1 MTAEIQV
8 GAFIQKSGPGPAGG
22 SPVSSLPG
30 VNVLILGP
38 TGVGKTHSIGTLVDA
53 GVEVVYMALEA
64 GTESLLGYWADRGL
78 EIPAKLHIVTV
89 KQAAATWENMAD
101 SIKNVN
107 TLTYEMLKK
116 TTDGARTKYNQLEA
130 FLRNFSNV
138 KTDAGVVLGPIDSWG
153 PSRALVVDGLTGLG
167 VAAMSAVVGG
177 KFDKD
182 QKDWGL
188 AQNMVEGILRRLC
201 DGCRCHFVLLAHVE
215 REPDPLGGTSKIT
228 VSTLGAKLAPKIPP
242 MFSDVIMATR
252 LSKDF
257 WWDTENPLAD
267 LKTRNLP
274 LASKIKPD
282 FGQILK
288 KWQGRGGVL

>member
-1 MTAEIQV
+1 MTEITV
-8 GAFIQKSGPGPAGG
+8 TPSPANDA
-22 SPVSSLPG
+22 SAHRLPG

-53 GVEVVYMALEA
+53 GLEVVYLAFES
-64 GTESLLGYWADRGL
+64 GTESLLGYYADRGL
-78 EIPAKLHIVTV
+78 PIPKTLHIVTV
-89 KQAAATWENMAD
+89 KQAAATWDNMAE
-101 SIKNVN
+101 SVKNVN
-107 TLTYEMLKK
+107 QMSYEMLKK
-116 TTDGARTKYNQLEA
+116 TVDGNRTKYNQLEQ

-138 KTDAGVVLGPIDSWG
+138 TTDAGVVLGPIDKWDT
-153 PSRALVVDGLTGLG
+153 SRALVIDGLTGLG
-167 VAAMSAVVGG
+167 DAAMKAVVGG

-274 LASKIKPD
+274 LASKIRPD
-282 FGQILK
+282 FKQIIA

>member
-1 MTAEIQV
+1 MTEITV
-8 GAFIQKSGPGPAGG
+8 TPSPANDANAHR
-22 SPVSSLPG
+22 LPG

-53 GVEVVYMALEA
+53 GLEVVYLAFES
-64 GTESLLGYWADRGL
+64 GTESLLGYYADRGL
-78 EIPAKLHIVTV
+78 PIPKTLHIVTV
-89 KQAAATWENMAD
+89 KQAAATWDNMAE
-101 SIKNVN
+101 SVKNVN

-116 TTDGARTKYNQLEA
+116 TVDGNRTKYNQLEQ

-138 KTDAGVVLGPIDSWG
+138 TTDAGVVLGPIDKWDT
-153 PSRALVVDGLTGLG
+153 SRALVIDGLTGLG
-167 VAAMSAVVGG
+167 DAAMKAVVGG

-274 LASKIKPD
+274 LASKIRPD
-282 FGQILK
+282 FKQIIA
-288 KWQGRGGVL
+288 KWQGRGGVI